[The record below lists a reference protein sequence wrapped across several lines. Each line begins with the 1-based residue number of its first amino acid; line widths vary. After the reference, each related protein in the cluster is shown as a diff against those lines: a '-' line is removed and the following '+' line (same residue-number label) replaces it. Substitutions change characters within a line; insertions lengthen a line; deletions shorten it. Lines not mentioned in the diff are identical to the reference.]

1 MTNDCPDLPAEGPH
15 VITVSATGPGGT
27 KADYSNYG
35 AGVIDVAAPGGYA
48 RDFFGTPQFNLPAN
62 RVLSSY
68 PFELAVAEGLVDANG
83 QPLDDFSHLSCDRR
97 GRTCAVYT
105 YLQGTSMAS
114 PHVTGLAA
122 LVIEEYG
129 RGNPH
134 RGYSMDPDEVQARIE
149 STAVDT
155 PCPPGGVDDYT
166 DEGRPEEW
174 NATCTGT
181 TPDNGF
187 FGEGI
192 VNAAAA
198 VGVRTR

>member
-1 MTNDCPDLPAEGPH
+1 M
-15 VITVSATGPGGT
+15 
-27 KADYSNYG
+27 
-35 AGVIDVAAPGGYA
+35 AAPGGYA
-48 RDFFGTPQFNLPAN
+48 RDYFGTPQFNLPAN
-62 RVLSSY
+62 RILSSY
-68 PFELAVAEGLVDANG
+68 PLDVAIAEGLVDEAG
-83 QPLDDFSHLSCDRR
+83 QPVDGFSYQSCDGR
-97 GRTCAVYT
+97 GQNCGVYT

-134 RGYSMDPDEVQARIE
+134 RGYSLAPDEVQARIE
-149 STAVDT
+149 QTATDT
-155 PCPPGGVDDYT
+155 SCPPGGVDDYT
-166 DEGRPEEW
+166 DEGRPPEW

-181 TPDNGF
+181 TADNGF

-198 VGVRTR
+198 VGARTR